1 MSWWTSI
8 KAVLGFGASA
18 AGGATGNP
26 LAAVTAGAQMV
37 TEVSRTAREASRGA
51 TERGIGAEKEKNDT
65 AIDEAV
71 KRATGG
77 TLLLLGGLL
86 LAFSMGCASVPPR
99 DSGMS
104 TGNVGRLLARPDFDP
119 AAKAAPEWV
128 RDSLKTVNSLEADL
142 QRERARSNQVH
153 E

>member
-18 AGGATGNP
+18 AGGAAGNP
-26 LAAVTAGAQMV
+26 LAAATAGAQMV
-37 TEVSRTAREASRGA
+37 TEVSKTAREASRGA

-71 KRATGG
+71 KKATGG
-77 TLLLLGGLL
+77 AALLLAGLL
-86 LAFSMGCASVPPR
+86 LASCAGCASAPAR
-99 DSGMS
+99 DSGLS
-104 TGNVGRLLARPDFDP
+104 TGNVQRLLGRDDFEP